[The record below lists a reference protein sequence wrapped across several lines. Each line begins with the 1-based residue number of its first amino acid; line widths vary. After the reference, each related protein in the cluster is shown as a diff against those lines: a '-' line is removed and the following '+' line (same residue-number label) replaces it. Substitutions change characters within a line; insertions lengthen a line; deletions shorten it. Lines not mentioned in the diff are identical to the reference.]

1 MPWNNTTAFD
11 SYNPFKVYGCIVISQ
26 NNKILVVKNRKGSKW
41 SFPKGHKEH
50 YDKTSLD
57 CALRE
62 LKEETG
68 ITLHRDYIT
77 TKKYMNVEYFIYSVP
92 HEYRTF
98 PQDTRE
104 IEEARWV
111 NFDELKDMEK
121 NIGISLFHQYVER
134 NILSSPIKKEEKVQ
148 ESPAPLELL

>member
-11 SYNPFKVYGCIVISQ
+11 SYNPFKVYGCIVISK
-26 NNKILVVKNRKGSKW
+26 NNKILLVKNRNGAKW

-50 YDKTSLD
+50 YDKSSLD

-98 PQDTRE
+98 PQDLKE
-104 IEEARWV
+104 IEEAKWV
-111 NFDELKDMEK
+111 SFDEIKTMEK
-121 NIGISLFHQYVER
+121 NIGVSLFHQYVER
-134 NILSSPIKKEEKVQ
+134 NILS
-148 ESPAPLELL
+148 PALVKNEPPTDTMTPLELS